1 MLKRLIGIVGLVA
14 ALLGSMYLAKI
25 ATNGGMM
32 DTLGWTTTGYA
43 VYAD

>member
-1 MLKRLIGIVGLVA
+1 MLKRLILIVGLVS
-14 ALLGSMYLAKI
+14 ALVGSVYLARI
-25 ATNGGMM
+25 AANDRMM